1 MAYLAGSVFS
11 NLPSLGCPV
20 VDRTG
25 LDGIYDFSLK
35 LFDPGSANGEAGPKG
50 DMLGQMD
57 SGLSASLK
65 DLGLKMESRK
75 SPVEILVIDHVERP
89 SEN

>member
-35 LFDPGSANGEAGPKG
+35 FFDPASANGETGPKG
-50 DMLGQMD
+50 DMLRQID
-57 SGLSASLK
+57 DGLSASLK
-65 DLGLKMESRK
+65 DLGLKMESQK
-75 SPVEILVIDHVERP
+75 SPVEILVIDHAERP